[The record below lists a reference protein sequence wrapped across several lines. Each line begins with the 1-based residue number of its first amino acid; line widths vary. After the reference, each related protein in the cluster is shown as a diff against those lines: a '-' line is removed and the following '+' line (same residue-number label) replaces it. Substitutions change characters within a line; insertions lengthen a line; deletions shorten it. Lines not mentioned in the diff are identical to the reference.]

1 MCRLPLTTTLRS
13 LLPLQ
18 FVPSMPNFPQTSI
31 FKVYYNFNYATPT
44 PLIKTNT
51 NAFISKLQN
60 NLTALLNYHLTLP
73 LYNLPSN
80 NNKNTYTLLHETPV
94 YSAIQKCSKAHF

>member
-1 MCRLPLTTTLRS
+1 MCRLPLTTTPPS

-18 FVPSMPNFPQTSI
+18 FVPSIPNFPQTSN

-51 NAFISKLQN
+51 KAFISKLQN
-60 NLTALLNYHLTLP
+60 NLTALLNFHLTLP

-80 NNKNTYTLLHETPV
+80 NNEKHLQ
-94 YSAIQKCSKAHF
+94 AIT